1 MKRPLSERRSRRRFL
16 GVAGAVVVALLAA
29 LWWTLAARVPVE
41 EYASFTRPDGHYR
54 VIVLRIPPRT
64 ALMPGQAGDA
74 PGVVRLYD
82 RQGRLLHE
90 TRVDMVQRVQKVE
103 WTEKAVGI
111 KLVADWSLPD

>member
-1 MKRPLSERRSRRRFL
+1 
-16 GVAGAVVVALLAA
+16 
-29 LWWTLAARVPVE
+29 
-41 EYASFTRPDGHYR
+41 
-54 VIVLRIPPRT
+54 
-64 ALMPGQAGDA
+64 MPGQAGDA